1 MEDAGTRNAIFVL
14 RVITERAVE
23 MQKDIYMCFI
33 DYAKAFDKVR
43 HQELFEDLD
52 KLDLYR
58 KDVCLLASLYWN
70 QTACIQRDGEYSE
83 YIKIRMGVRQGCV
96 CLWDLFN
103 YYIKM
108 ILLELEVEKGMKVG
122 GQNIT
127 NIRYADDTVLLAE
140 SVKDLKKLLDVVVRE
155 SELKG
160 LSINCKKTEC
170 MLFQRRRIFQG
181 AV

>member
-14 RVITERAVE
+14 RVITKRPVE

-58 KDVCLLASLYWN
+58 KDVHLLAGLYLN

-83 YIKIRMGVRQGCV
+83 YIKIKMGVRQRHQTKKETSQLQYTGSLPTQICTSSGTAIIQ
-96 CLWDLFN
+96 WH
-103 YYIKM
+103 
-108 ILLELEVEKGMKVG
+108 
-122 GQNIT
+122 QN
-127 NIRYADDTVLLAE
+127 TVW
-140 SVKDLKKLLDVVVRE
+140 
-155 SELKG
+155 
-160 LSINCKKTEC
+160 
-170 MLFQRRRIFQG
+170 
-181 AV
+181 

>member
-58 KDVCLLASLYWN
+58 KDVYLLASLYWN
-70 QTACIQRDGEYSE
+70 QTACIQRDVGYSE
-83 YIKIRMGVRQGCV
+83 YIKIRRGVRQV
-96 CLWDLFN
+96 CLMSLDLFN
-103 YYIKM
+103 YYIEI
-108 ILLELEVEKGMKVG
+108 ILRELEVEKGL
-122 GQNIT
+122 N
-127 NIRYADDTVLLAE
+127 
-140 SVKDLKKLLDVVVRE
+140 
-155 SELKG
+155 
-160 LSINCKKTEC
+160 
-170 MLFQRRRIFQG
+170 
-181 AV
+181 